1 LDGFA
6 QNIGQTIR
14 GTVFDTEIKT
24 PLLAATIAVYD
35 GSTLVEASI
44 SDTNGNFRFENIPV
58 GRYSVVCS
66 YVGYR
71 QAYIS
76 DVILSAGKEVVLTV
90 EMEEAAIEIDEITIR
105 ASERSGESLNKMAF
119 VSARSFSVEESNRY
133 AGSRGDPARMAS
145 NYAGVQGNDD
155 SNNDLIIRGNSPLG
169 VLWRYEGVNIPNPN
183 HFGVSG
189 STGGPVT
196 ILNNKVLAPSDF
208 MTGAFPA
215 EFGNSNAGVF
225 DVKMRNGNNEKH
237 EFSAQFGALGAELMA
252 EGPLRKEGRSSYLV
266 AYRYSTV
273 LLFNKIGFDFPDTK
287 YQDLSFKLNLP
298 TRNSGNFSLFGLGG
312 KGYTE
317 ILASEE
323 LEPEPE
329 KIYGDQDMDE
339 HFSTAMGA
347 SGLNYSKALG
357 SSSFIKVTLA
367 ASREQQ
373 TNHQDKVYRHVEN
386 DSFVID
392 SIIIP
397 YNGYHCNQNK
407 YSANFSWNR
416 KMNRQQ
422 SLRAGFVFDVYQF
435 DMEDSTLTELSPS
448 FITRLN
454 HRGLAF
460 LSQPYVQWKYKASEK
475 LTLNAGLHAQLLQL
489 EENRSKSLEPRL
501 GVNYKPNEHHM
512 FSYGTGMHS
521 QMIPTYIYFTM
532 LENPQGDYV
541 EANRALGFIR
551 SFHQA
556 LSWDYFLSSSLR
568 IKTEAYYQYIYQ
580 VPVEYTSSSYSVLDE
595 GHDLQRFFPDSL
607 VNSGKGR
614 NYGMEL
620 TVEKFFSNNYFLM
633 LTASLYDAKRTGS
646 DGINYDAL
654 FNGTYVLNML
664 GSREFNLG
672 ARQNHSITVGGKLTC
687 AGGKRYTPVDEEA
700 SAIAGEAVYIDS
712 QRNYLQFKPYFRIDV
727 KLNYR
732 FNAAKT
738 THELGVDL
746 VNITNREN
754 VLKQTYIHG
763 AEPPL
768 QETYQMEFMPIFYYR
783 FDF

>member
-1 LDGFA
+1 M
-6 QNIGQTIR
+6 
-14 GTVFDTEIKT
+14 KT
-24 PLLAATIAVYD
+24 PLLAATIAVYEAP
-35 GSTLVEASI
+35 TLVAATI
-44 SDTNGNFRFENIPV
+44 SDTIGNFRLENIPV

-71 QAYIS
+71 QELIS
-76 DVILSAGKEVVLTV
+76 DVIVSAGKEVVLTV
-90 EMEEAAIEIDEITIR
+90 EMEESAIEIDEITIM

-215 EFGNSNAGVF
+215 EYGNSNAGVF

-237 EFSAQFGALGAELMA
+237 EFSAQLGVLGAELMA
-252 EGPLRKEGRSSYLV
+252 EGPLHKEGRSSYLL
-266 AYRYSTV
+266 AYRYST
-273 LLFNKIGFDFPDTK
+273 LIMLDKMGFDVGPDYTK
-287 YQDLSFKLNLP
+287 YQDLCFKLNLP
-298 TRNSGNFSLFGLGG
+298 TRNSGNFSLFGMGG
-312 KGYTE
+312 KAYTE
-317 ILASEE
+317 ILASEDVK
-323 LEPEPE
+323 PDPG
-329 KIYGDQDMDE
+329 KVYGDQDMDE
-339 HFSTAMGA
+339 HFSTAMGVTGV
-347 SGLNYSKALG
+347 SYSKAFG
-357 SSSFIKVTLA
+357 SNSYLKVSLA

-373 TNHQDKVYRHVEN
+373 NNHQDKVYRHIEN

-407 YSANFSWNR
+407 YSANLSWNR
-416 KMNRQQ
+416 KMTRQQ
-422 SLRAGFVFDVYQF
+422 SIRAGFVFDAYQF

-448 FITRLN
+448 FITRLD
-454 HRGLAF
+454 HRGFAF

-475 LTLNAGLHAQLLQL
+475 LTLNAGLHAQFLHL
-489 EENRSKSLEPRL
+489 EENGSKSLEPRL
-501 GVNYKPNEHHM
+501 GVSYRLNEHHM

-521 QMIPTYIYFTM
+521 QMIPTYIYFTL
-532 LENPQGDYV
+532 LENPQGDYF
-541 EANRALGFIR
+541 EANRDLGFIR
-551 SFHQA
+551 SLHQV
-556 LSWDYFLSSSLR
+556 LSWDYYLNANLR
-568 IKTEAYYQYIYQ
+568 IKTEAYYQYLYQ
-580 VPVEYTSSSYSVLDE
+580 VPVEYASSSYSVLDE
-595 GHDLQRFFPDSL
+595 GHDMQRFFPDSL
-607 VNSGKGR
+607 VNSGRGR

-620 TVEKFFSNNYFLM
+620 TVEKFFSKSYFLM

-646 DGINYDAL
+646 DGICYDAL
-654 FNGTYVLNML
+654 FNGAYVLNML

-672 ARQNHSITVGGKLTC
+672 ERQNHSITVGGKLTF
-687 AGGKRYTPVDEEA
+687 AGGKRYTPVDEGA
-700 SAIAGEAVYIDS
+700 SAIAGEAVYMDS
-712 QRNYLQFKPYFRIDV
+712 QRNYLQFKAYFRADI
-727 KLNYR
+727 KLNYK

-738 THELGVDL
+738 THEVGVDL

-754 VLKQTYIHG
+754 VLKQTYISG

-768 QETYQMEFMPIFYYR
+768 QESYQLEFMPIFYYR